1 VGGAMMYNPI
11 KKIKQDYFSL
21 ESTLEII
28 FNISAIFFIS
38 LIYYIFIEINLIQ
51 SEFLLFINLIIFIF
65 IYYLSARIFLSFP
78 SPLKHKFAILSK
90 EEPFI
95 PFEEPAR
102 IVIKESVIQRSVL
115 RGIGDERAIEPLIQA
130 LKDEK
135 WSVRAEA
142 ASALGTIGDER
153 AVEPLIQALKDEKW
167 SVRAEA
173 ASALGTIGDE
183 RAVEP
188 LIQVLQD
195 KNEDARKAAKESIE
209 KIRKSL

>member
-1 VGGAMMYNPI
+1 MMYNLI
-11 KKIKQDYFSL
+11 KKFKQDYLSL
-21 ESTLEII
+21 EYLLEII

-38 LIYYIFIEINLIQ
+38 LIYYIFIEIN
-51 SEFLLFINLIIFIF
+51 STRMEFILFIILIIFIF

-78 SPLKHKFAILSK
+78 IPLKHKFAILSK

-95 PFEEPAR
+95 QFKEPDR
-102 IVIKESVIQRSVL
+102 ILIQTSVIQRSVL
-115 RGIGDERAIEPLIQA
+115 RGIGDERAVEPLIQDLKDKKWSIRA
-130 LKDEK
+130 EAASALGTIGDERAVKPLIQVLKDEK

-142 ASALGTIGDER
+142 ASALGTIRDER
-153 AVEPLIQALKDEKW
+153 AL
-167 SVRAEA
+167 
-173 ASALGTIGDE
+173 
-183 RAVEP
+183 EP